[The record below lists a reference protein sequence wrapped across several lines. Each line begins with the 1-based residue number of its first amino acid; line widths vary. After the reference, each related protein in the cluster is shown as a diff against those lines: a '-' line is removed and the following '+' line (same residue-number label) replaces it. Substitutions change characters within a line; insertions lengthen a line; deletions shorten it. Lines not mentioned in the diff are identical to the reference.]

1 MWRLP
6 LAVRAGSALI
16 AWASLWSVG
25 SLPAADDES
34 ASSGI
39 HSAGTL
45 FLWSGQTEPGGPP
58 GMDEPLVSDR
68 PDFTEASTTVGR
80 GVTQLEMGYTLFG
93 DNGGGVRTRSHSF
106 PELLARMGIFADWF
120 ELRVAWNCSN
130 TNQSSAV
137 ISQSIAGGED
147 LYLGAKFALTSQFG
161 ILPEMVLLPQMTVP
175 TGHPAVTAG
184 KVLPGVNWLYGW
196 DVLEWL
202 TCAGSTQANMA
213 VDDTND
219 DYLEFAQSFTIGY
232 ALTERLN
239 AYTEWFM
246 ITPAGAIASR
256 TEHYLDG
263 GFTLSVTNNLQLDI
277 RGGIGISDASDDF
290 FVGSGLVVR
299 F

>member
-1 MWRLP
+1 M
-6 LAVRAGSALI
+6 
-16 AWASLWSVG
+16 
-25 SLPAADDES
+25 PAADDGS
-34 ASSGI
+34 AYYEI

-45 FLWSGQTEPGGPP
+45 LMWSGQTEPGGPP

-80 GVTQLEMGYTLFG
+80 GVTQLEMGYTLTG

-106 PELLARMGIFADWF
+106 PELLARIGVLADWF
-120 ELRVAWNCSN
+120 ELRVAYNNASLN
-130 TNQSSAV
+130 ENFNPLTRSV
-137 ISQSIAGGED
+137 TGGED
-147 LYLGAKFALTSQFG
+147 LYLGAKLALTKQFG
-161 ILPEMVLLPQMTVP
+161 VLPEMVLLPQMTVP
-175 TGHPAVTAG
+175 TGDSEFTAG

-202 TCAGSTQANMA
+202 SCGGSTQANLA
-213 VDDTND
+213 VDDAND

-239 AYTEWFM
+239 AFTEWFM
-246 ITPAGAIASR
+246 ITPAGAIAAR
-256 TEHYLDG
+256 TQHYFDG
-263 GFTLSVTNNLQLDI
+263 GFTFSVTNDLQLDI
-277 RGGIGISDASDDF
+277 RGGIGISGASDDF